1 MKRITP
7 LKAKKNPSEMER
19 YAKERAKSSRNPK
32 PAIMTQALH
41 EPMYDPESDLHYLT
55 RAEEVKNSPARHKA
69 AKQVAKR
76 KMHDLSKIA

>member
-19 YAKERAKSSRNPK
+19 YAKERAARKTK
-32 PAIMTQALH
+32 PAAIIETLH
-41 EPMYDPESDLHYLT
+41 EPMYDPESDLHYLA
-55 RAEEVKNSPARHKA
+55 RAEEVRSNPARHKA

-76 KMHDLSKIA
+76 KIHNLSKIA